1 MGKRILVTGATGYIG
16 GRLIPK
22 LLEEGYHIRA
32 VGRSLAKLK
41 SRSWSGHPHVDMM
54 AVNLLDQESIKR
66 ACEDIDS
73 VYYLVHSMVPGEK
86 DFATTDRKAAK
97 NMVAAAE
104 ANGVKRIIYLSG
116 LGEKEDNLSSHLVSR
131 GEVAD
136 ILQKGEVPTTILR
149 AAVILGSG
157 SSSFEILRYLVDRLP
172 IMITP
177 KWLRTQSQPIAIRN
191 VIHYLVEVLKSKET
205 IGQRLDIGGP
215 DIVTYQQL
223 MEIYAE
229 EAGLRKRWVIPVPFL
244 TPKLSSY
251 WIHFVTP
258 VPASISR
265 PLADGLRNKAVC
277 QDNRVVK
284 LIPQNLLSC
293 REAMRRAIKNSQAD
307 QVPTHWM
314 DAGQIPPYEWSY
326 EGDPSWSGGT
336 IYQDKR
342 EIEINSSCEELWNV
356 ISKIGG
362 QTGWYHANWLWKLRG
377 LLDRLVGG
385 VGLRRGRRSMTDLA
399 EGDAL
404 DFWRIVKVE
413 PKKELILSA
422 EMKLPGQATL
432 TFCIESLDNNRQR
445 LIQTAT
451 FRPKGLA
458 GIAYWYAVLPLHH
471 YIFNGMLHA
480 IAREAVK

>member
-1 MGKRILVTGATGYIG
+1 MVKRILVTGATGYIG

-22 LLEEGYHIRA
+22 LLEERYHVRA

-41 SRSWSGHPHVDMM
+41 SRSWSNHPHVEVM
-54 AVNLLDQESIKR
+54 AVNLLDHESIKT
-66 ACEDIDS
+66 ACEGMDS

-86 DFATTDRKAAK
+86 DFATTDRRAAK

-116 LGEKEDNLSSHLVSR
+116 LGEKEDNLSSHLASR
-131 GEVAD
+131 GEVAA

-229 EAGLRKRWVIPVPFL
+229 EAGLRKRWIIPVPFL

-258 VPASISR
+258 VSASISR
-265 PLADGLRNKAVC
+265 PLADGLRNKVVC
-277 QDNRVVK
+277 QDNRIVK
-284 LIPQNLLSC
+284 LIPQDLLSC

-314 DAGQIPPYEWSY
+314 DAGQLPPYEWSY

-342 EIEINSSCEELWNV
+342 EIEINSSCEELKK
-356 ISKIGG
+356 S
-362 QTGWYHANWLWKLRG
+362 QTQL
-377 LLDRLVGG
+377 
-385 VGLRRGRRSMTDLA
+385 
-399 EGDAL
+399 
-404 DFWRIVKVE
+404 FWRE
-413 PKKELILSA
+413 C
-422 EMKLPGQATL
+422 L
-432 TFCIESLDNNRQR
+432 TTPR
-445 LIQTAT
+445 
-451 FRPKGLA
+451 
-458 GIAYWYAVLPLHH
+458 
-471 YIFNGMLHA
+471 
-480 IAREAVK
+480 